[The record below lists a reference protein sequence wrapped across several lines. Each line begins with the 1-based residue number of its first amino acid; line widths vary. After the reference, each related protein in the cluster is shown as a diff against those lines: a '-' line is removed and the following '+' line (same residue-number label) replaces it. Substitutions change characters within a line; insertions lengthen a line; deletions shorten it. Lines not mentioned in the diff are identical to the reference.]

1 MYGEKVTKLRELLL
15 PKPTAEDHKYSRGV
29 VGFIT
34 GSTRF
39 PGAAL
44 LGVTAAIQSGCGYVR
59 YVGNQRLCDFVMSQR
74 PEVVCEDG
82 SANAWVL
89 GSGVASDDLTRIYDI
104 AAKFREPVP
113 LVIDA
118 GAISHLTQQTPTSDF
133 IITPH
138 HKEAKDLLDKFG
150 VVMSLEDIAADP
162 KKAANKIADLTGAV
176 VCLKANVSVMTGP
189 GEVPIVTEPLNPILA
204 TAGTGDLLAGITGA
218 LVARHVKQIGI
229 PDKKRLM
236 FISSLALN
244 LLSTAGDIAEQRSG
258 VGASDIAANIHL
270 AAKQLA
276 E

>member
-1 MYGEKVTKLRELLL
+1 MTKLRELLL

-82 SANAWVL
+82 TADAWVL
-89 GSGVASDDLTRIYDI
+89 GSGVASDDLTRIYDL
-104 AAKFREPVP
+104 AGKFRESVP
-113 LVIDA
+113 LVLDA
-118 GAISHLTQQTPTSDF
+118 GAISHLSQQTPSSDF

-138 HKEAKDLLDKFG
+138 HKEARDLLEKFN
-150 VVMSLEDIAADP
+150 VMVSLEEIAADP
-162 KKAANKIADLTGAV
+162 ESIATQIANLTGAV
-176 VCLKANVSVMTGP
+176 VCLKANVSVMTAP
-189 GEVPIVTEPLNPILA
+189 GQVAIVTDPLNPILA

-229 PDKKRLM
+229 PNKKRLM
-236 FISSLALN
+236 YISSLALSV
-244 LLSTAGDIAEQRSG
+244 LSTAGDLAEQRTG

-270 AAKQLA
+270 AAIQLA
-276 E
+276 K